1 MNKKKL
7 ILEQLDSKIQKLTVL
22 KEVIPPSNGWI
33 HAIRQGINMSLRQL
47 GERMSITPQSV
58 REIEERE
65 RNGTVSIKVLRQ
77 VASALRMN
85 FVYGFVPEDQT
96 LDQMIEQKAQEL
108 AKHIVER
115 ASIQM
120 GLEDQKNTDER
131 LAKAI
136 KERTD
141 ELKRELPRYLWD

>member
-1 MNKKKL
+1 
-7 ILEQLDSKIQKLTVL
+7 
-22 KEVIPPSNGWI
+22 
-33 HAIRQGINMSLRQL
+33 
-47 GERMSITPQSV
+47 
-58 REIEERE
+58 
-65 RNGTVSIKVLRQ
+65 
-77 VASALRMN
+77 MN